1 MADKFGFAEQKVKLP
16 DICTIQYGFAF
27 DSKNFT
33 ENVDNIPLVRIRD
46 VKRGYSETYYSGDYD
61 EEYIVREGDLLI
73 GMDGEF
79 NIARWRSR
87 DSLLNQRVCRIQ
99 AQKGTDEEYLRYVLV
114 KKLKQIEE
122 RTAFVTVKHLSAKE
136 LNAMA
141 LEIPAYEA
149 QKTLSS
155 QLSKIEGLIELRQ
168 KQLEQLDTLIKARF
182 VEMFGDPFTNP
193 MGWSVKPLSEVI
205 VNANNGMARRGNDEE
220 GSIVL
225 RLVELQDGYINYD
238 CPNRI
243 LLNDKEKQ
251 RYLLKDKDFLFARV
265 NGNPLNVGRCAVFR
279 DIGEDVYHNDHIIRV
294 HFDEEQ
300 LNGCYAS
307 SIFNSDYGKSQMAN
321 QIKTSAGQY
330 TISQDGIGAIESML
344 PPMELQNRFA
354 SFVTQVDKLKVVVQE
369 SLNEAQTLFDSLM
382 QEYFV

>member
-168 KQLEQLDTLIKARF
+168 KQLDQLDTLIKARF
-182 VEMFGDPFTNP
+182 VEMFGVPGLDAKYETIRL
-193 MGWSVKPLSEVI
+193 KECCI
-205 VNANNGMARRGNDEE
+205 VNPKKNND
-220 GSIVL
+220 L
-225 RLVELQDGYINYD
+225 RLQDGLEVSFVPMPAVSEHGDIDTSEIRLFEDVKTGFTYFAEGD
-238 CPNRI
+238 V
-243 LLNDKEKQ
+243 
-251 RYLLKDKDFLFARV
+251 LFAKITPCME
-265 NGNPLNVGRCAVFR
+265 NGKVAVAR
-279 DIGEDVYHNDHIIRV
+279 NLKNGIGFGSTEFHVLRP
-294 HFDEEQ
+294 
-300 LNGCYAS
+300 
-307 SIFNSDYGKSQMAN
+307 DYEMAN
-321 QIKTSAGQY
+321 SVWLYTLTTFKQFRVDAESKMTGSAGQRRVSASFLKNY
-330 TISQDGIGAIESML
+330 KVSL
-344 PPMELQNRFA
+344 PPIELQNQFA
-354 SFVTQVDKLKVVVQE
+354 DFVTQVDKLKVVVQE

-382 QEYFV
+382 QEYFG